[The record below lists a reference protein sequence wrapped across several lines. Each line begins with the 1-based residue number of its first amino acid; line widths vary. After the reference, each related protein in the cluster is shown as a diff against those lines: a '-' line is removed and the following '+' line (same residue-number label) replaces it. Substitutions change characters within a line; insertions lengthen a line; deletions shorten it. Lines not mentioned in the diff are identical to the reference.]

1 MNHPD
6 RMKVNFTLL
15 LQPGTWFPTATL
27 GGNETLQ
34 QELERYISYF
44 RMPNY
49 QKVLGRRPLV
59 FTFGQAFTN
68 VTLHALAT
76 LRTMTKTALGVEPYI
91 ASMNGG
97 HRRSTAPNPDL
108 SLGCGSHMTW
118 MPFVPQ
124 PPMLQRSTRCL
135 RTSTAAA
142 HPTALRTSPASR
154 RRRSRSG
161 RHGRRQAVRALPSP
175 AGGTLGLQRD

>member
-1 MNHPD
+1 
-6 RMKVNFTLL
+6 MKVNFTLL

-59 FTFGQAFTN
+59 FTFGRGTN

-76 LRTMTKTALGVEPYI
+76 LRTMTKAALGVEPYI
-91 ASMNGG
+91 ASMNGEH
-97 HRRSTAPNPDL
+97 HRSVF
-108 SLGCGSHMTW
+108 SLVRGSHAGC
-118 MPFVPQ
+118 FVLQ
-124 PPMLQRSTRCL
+124 PPMLQRSMRSP

-142 HPTALRTSPASR
+142 RPTASRTSPASR
-154 RRRSRSG
+154 RRKSRSG

>member
-59 FTFGQAFTN
+59 FTFGRGTN

-91 ASMNGG
+91 ASMNGAPPPLD
-97 HRRSTAPNPDL
+97 RSQT
-108 SLGCGSHMTW
+108 
-118 MPFVPQ
+118 
-124 PPMLQRSTRCL
+124 
-135 RTSTAAA
+135 
-142 HPTALRTSPASR
+142 
-154 RRRSRSG
+154 
-161 RHGRRQAVRALPSP
+161 
-175 AGGTLGLQRD
+175 

>member
-97 HRRSTAPNPDL
+97 TAARPLPTL
-108 SLGCGSHMTW
+108 TSRWAAVLTW

-154 RRRSRSG
+154 RRKSRSG
-161 RHGRRQAVRALPSP
+161 RHGRRQAVRTLPSP
-175 AGGTLGLQRD
+175 AS